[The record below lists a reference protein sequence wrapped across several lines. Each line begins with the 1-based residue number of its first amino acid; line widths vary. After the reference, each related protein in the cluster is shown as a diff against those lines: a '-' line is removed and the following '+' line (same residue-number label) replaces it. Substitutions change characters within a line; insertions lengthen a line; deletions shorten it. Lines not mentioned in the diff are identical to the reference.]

1 MLRLARLPDIH
12 PAPSACLTVP
22 HPPIPLPPL
31 GSCRLSGPNAQPS
44 FPNQPT
50 KPSKG
55 IGKHRQ
61 ALTGSS
67 CLGAD
72 PPDPPHGG
80 GQAATRARAVDLCG
94 ELQGRISYRPRTGSA
109 PVWGA
114 FRGVMSHLPA
124 GLGGGYRASAGPRAP
139 TPASLRT
146 LQGLRWQR
154 RRRPTPALTP
164 PADWAAVLGPSG
176 DSKTHTRAWPAGPA
190 LQTPHSPRSPLPR
203 PQSREDWDPQQLE
216 ITSQ

>member
-80 GQAATRARAVDLCG
+80 GAGGHEGEGCGPMRGAPGTDLLPPTDRIGPCLGSFPRCDVTPARRIGGRVQSKRRTASPHPSLAPDSPGTKMAAAPPPN
-94 ELQGRISYRPRTGSA
+94 PRTDT
-109 PVWGA
+109 
-114 FRGVMSHLPA
+114 A
-124 GLGGGYRASAGPRAP
+124 G
-139 TPASLRT
+139 
-146 LQGLRWQR
+146 
-154 RRRPTPALTP
+154 
-164 PADWAAVLGPSG
+164 
-176 DSKTHTRAWPAGPA
+176 
-190 LQTPHSPRSPLPR
+190 
-203 PQSREDWDPQQLE
+203 
-216 ITSQ
+216 